1 MNRNKKIIMRIN
13 GSSLPLRSY
22 NKTETKPQETI
33 SCLNLHRQTAQPNEL
48 GSLIDPQLNRPTNE

>member
-1 MNRNKKIIMRIN
+1 MRIN